1 MTGEPRDAPGVMR
14 CMLALLA
21 TRLHL
26 KAFGFGRSVA
36 RARRMGARG
45 PASAASHASAAVDDG
60 LAARTAHRVA
70 VAGAFFPGRAVC
82 LEQSLALYVLLRRRG
97 VPAELRL
104 GVVPS
109 PFYAHAWVEVDGA
122 PVNEDA
128 ETVARFLPMPAMP
141 A

>member
-1 MTGEPRDAPGVMR
+1 MSTRQAPGVLR
-14 CMLALLA
+14 CMLVLLA
-21 TRLHL
+21 VRLHL
-26 KAFGFGRSVA
+26 KARGFGRSVA
-36 RARRMGARG
+36 RARRLAARAAG
-45 PASAASHASAAVDDG
+45 PDSGASAED
-60 LAARTAHRVA
+60 LAERTAHRVA

-104 GVVPS
+104 GVTPS
-109 PFYAHAWVEVDGA
+109 PFHAHAWVEVDGA

-128 ETVARFLPMPAMP
+128 ETVAKFLPMPAVP

>member
-1 MTGEPRDAPGVMR
+1 MTSRGRRDVPGVMR
-14 CMLALLA
+14 CMLALLV

-36 RARRMGARG
+36 RARRMGGRG
-45 PASAASHASAAVDDG
+45 PAFTAAADG
-60 LAARTAHRVA
+60 VAERTAHRVA

-97 VPAELRL
+97 VRAELRL

-109 PFYAHAWVEVDGA
+109 PFHAHAWVEVDGV

>member
-1 MTGEPRDAPGVMR
+1 MITREAPGVLR
-14 CMLALLA
+14 CMLVLLA
-21 TRLHL
+21 VRLHL
-26 KAFGFGRSVA
+26 KARGFGRSGA
-36 RARRMGARG
+36 RARRLAARAPG
-45 PASAASHASAAVDDG
+45 TDSGASAGD
-60 LAARTAHRVA
+60 LAERTAHRVA

-104 GVVPS
+104 GVTPS
-109 PFYAHAWVEVDGA
+109 PFHAHAWVEVDGA

-128 ETVARFLPMPAMP
+128 ETVAKFLPMPAAP